1 MSLSVACRGEPSP
14 AATPPGPSREAGR
27 KGRPGRSASDPS
39 GSTSIVFPR
48 LGRIQR
54 SRARA
59 GSNCNGRAAHA
70 EQPRHHA
77 YRGLHLHQQVYLRY
91 PGSWRRR
98 RRPFSG
104 AHSPS
109 PAWRN
114 ALLGGGQLGGPVAG
128 RPAASS
134 PSSRSLLSIRSLKV
148 LESSPSPRQRAAI
161 FLPEA
166 MRSPQSPCGTRAR
179 ICSLGSAPMFAAP
192 SLGGLWMGT
201 DQGFASRGSLS
212 DKRVQLRHRR
222 AEGCRTVAVR
232 GYRFQEG
239 RGGPGC
245 RAPVR
250 PRTRTRRRGA
260 GARSQN
266 SPLRWT
272 VSRHGQFDRVP
283 AQLHVRNRRGA
294 PEGGGAGMSGHAA
307 PYGIALGAT
316 PRRSWSQRSR

>member
-1 MSLSVACRGEPSP
+1 MLPSGRRRPWPRHRPSARARSMSAGLLATSRLNRTSPDASTAQARCDDLPTSKARRAAPGLALSSMVYPLLKLADRRPRERQPHYGAVGQPPGMSLSVACRGEPSP

-192 SLGGLWMGT
+192 LSEAYGWARIRDSHPG
-201 DQGFASRGSLS
+201 AS
-212 DKRVQLRHRR
+212 V
-222 AEGCRTVAVR
+222 
-232 GYRFQEG
+232 
-239 RGGPGC
+239 
-245 RAPVR
+245 
-250 PRTRTRRRGA
+250 
-260 GARSQN
+260 
-266 SPLRWT
+266 
-272 VSRHGQFDRVP
+272 
-283 AQLHVRNRRGA
+283 
-294 PEGGGAGMSGHAA
+294 
-307 PYGIALGAT
+307 
-316 PRRSWSQRSR
+316 